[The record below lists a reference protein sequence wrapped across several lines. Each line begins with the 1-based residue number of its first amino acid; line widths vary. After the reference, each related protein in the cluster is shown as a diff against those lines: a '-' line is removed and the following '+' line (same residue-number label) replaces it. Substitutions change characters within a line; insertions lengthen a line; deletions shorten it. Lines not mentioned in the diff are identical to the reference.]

1 MVAEQA
7 VNRLPHPG
15 LMLLA
20 EGLGRAGVLKVR
32 APEEQDGRGG
42 QGQLEQR
49 ARRDHQDV
57 AESRGPPGEEMETK
71 AEAFRQRRCLE
82 KRGT

>member
-7 VNRLPHPG
+7 VNRLPHLG

-32 APEEQDGRGG
+32 APEEQDARGG
-42 QGQLEQR
+42 QGQIEPR
-49 ARRDHQDV
+49 
-57 AESRGPPGEEMETK
+57 ERGEITREP
-71 AEAFRQRRCLE
+71 
-82 KRGT
+82 KRGEITKLLRRKS